1 MLVALAL
8 LCTFILR
15 IEANGDISGNKEA
28 NLTTPSQQRQH
39 SPESPILPTIVPP
52 EQVLQPDIQPHGVVR
67 YQHLINNSPNSNYF
81 VYYTDN
87 VVDQPG
93 PQYAQGLDDSNPS
106 MGMIAYSPNPIP
118 IQLVT
123 LVQPSIGKQQED
135 SEEAPKDTSKIDTNE
150 SGIQKLVSST
160 QNLVSND
167 DVVDIN
173 NAQEGE
179 EEPILTAAKNDTKTE
194 DSVGSESQQTQN
206 NVSPDS
212 FDSPIIVSDSYAAE
226 SSDVR
231 ALRLDGEH
239 DRTIVK
245 QINVEILGETEDH
258 NNGQFLKETTI
269 VATKPAEP
277 CDEDGK
283 EQGFLITKQEVT
295 TINPV
300 TVTRLRGSTAARLSN
315 RYKSAPTTEFANL
328 VSSTTPRIAPAVI
341 GGIGPKSVSS
351 KYLAPIQA
359 GLRLSNT
366 EKLHPVDNC
375 DDPLQERTVV
385 EVQKSVN
392 IKNLLIN
399 QETPNV
405 RQFGARSKI
414 IQQPVYVEKPVERIV
429 KQPVY
434 IEKPVERIVK
444 QPVYV
449 EKQIE
454 KIVKQPVYVEKP
466 VEKIVKQP
474 VYIEKPVPVPVDR
487 IVERPIHH
495 THYVDRPVPVEKK
508 VTVHVPVEKIVEKPV
523 TIEKI
528 ITQEVKVPYSVTHI
542 VDRPVAVEKIVE
554 KPVPVEV
561 ARYIDRPYAVEKIV
575 DRPFPVEVPVEK
587 IVEKVVD
594 RPIEIERVVEKQV
607 QVPIPVTVERVVEKI
622 VDRPVP
628 YPVEKIIDR
637 PYPVEKVVE
646 KIIDRP
652 YPVQVPVEVPVQVP
666 VHYPVEV
673 PVGIPIP
680 YPVEK
685 YITLPIHEHKPTH
698 SIIKTVHHEHF
709 DLGKFLA
716 QKKKHFVDH
725 FFPKTH
731 PHPKLAYAEAP
742 NKYAYQS
749 SHRYP
754 KNDLH
759 FGASVA
765 SPVII
770 DENHLNAQAHFLPE
784 KQNPT
789 FGILFSGDA
798 YAGNYGYV
806 HHEPI
811 VKDDYVG
818 PTPLLEDHWAVKS
831 DVKFRRSPSY
841 GKSLRIEYG
850 GFKPPL
856 VPSVEIDEH
865 GVPEYHK
872 LDAIPLAGAWMHST
886 PKCTIRRK
894 G

>member
-8 LCTFILR
+8 LFTCILR
-15 IEANGDISGNKEA
+15 IEANGNISSSNETNPTA
-28 NLTTPSQQRQH
+28 SSQPRQH
-39 SPESPILPTIVPP
+39 SPTWNANLETSVLPTIVPP
-52 EQVLQPDIQPHGVVR
+52 EQVLQPDVQPHGVVR
-67 YQHLINNSPNSNYF
+67 YQHLINNSPSSNYF

-87 VVDQPG
+87 VVDQSS
-93 PQYAQGLDDSNPS
+93 PQYSQGYSLEHNNPS
-106 MGMIAYSPNPIP
+106 LGMVAYSPNPIP

-123 LVQPSIGKQQED
+123 LVQPSIGKQEQSAEVPA
-135 SEEAPKDTSKIDTNE
+135 EEPGKINTHE
-150 SGIQKLVSST
+150 LGIQKLVSST

-179 EEPILTAAKNDTKTE
+179 EDSILDRTKNDTKSA
-194 DSVGSESQQTQN
+194 DSVGSESQQTLN
-206 NVSPDS
+206 NISPDS
-212 FDSPIIVSDSYAAE
+212 FDNPIIVSDSDAAE

-231 ALRLDGEH
+231 ALRSGGQH
-239 DRTIVK
+239 DRTLVK
-245 QINVEILGETEDH
+245 QINVEILGESEDH

-269 VATKPAEP
+269 VASKPAEP

-283 EQGFLITKQEVT
+283 EEGFLITKQEVT
-295 TINPV
+295 TIKPV
-300 TVTRLRGSTAARLSN
+300 TVTRLRGSTAARLST
-315 RYKSAPTTEFANL
+315 RYKTSQTADLGNH
-328 VSSTTPRIAPAVI
+328 VSSTTPRTSSAATGVLQ
-341 GGIGPKSVSS
+341 KSVSS

-359 GLRLSNT
+359 GLRLSNA
-366 EKLHPVDNC
+366 EKLHQVDDC
-375 DDPLQERTVV
+375 DDPLKDRTVV

-399 QETPNV
+399 QETPSS
-405 RQFGARSKI
+405 RQFGARTKV

-449 EKQIE
+449 EKQVE
-454 KIVKQPVYVEKP
+454 KIVKQPVFVEKP

-474 VYIEKPVPVPVDR
+474 IYIEKPVPVAVDR

-523 TIEKI
+523 PVEKI
-528 ITQEVKVPYSVTHI
+528 ITQEVKIPYPVTHI

-561 ARYIDRPYAVEKIV
+561 ARYIDRPYTVEKIV
-575 DRPFPVEVPVEK
+575 DRPFPVEIPVEK

-594 RPIEIERVVEKQV
+594 RPIEVERIVEKQV
-607 QVPIPVTVERVVEKI
+607 EVPVPVTVEKVVEKI

-628 YPVEKIIDR
+628 YPVEKIVDR

-685 YITLPIHEHKPTH
+685 YITLPLHEPKPTH

-716 QKKKHFVDH
+716 QKKKHLVDH
-725 FFPKTH
+725 FFPKSH
-731 PHPKLAYAEAP
+731 HHPKLAYVETP
-742 NKYAYQS
+742 NKYAYQPNI
-749 SHRYP
+749 RYP

-770 DENHLNAQAHFLPE
+770 DENHLNVQPHFLPE

-789 FGILFSGDA
+789 FGILFGGDA
-798 YAGNYGYV
+798 YAGNYGYI

-831 DVKFRRSPSY
+831 DVKFRRSPNY

-865 GVPEYHK
+865 GVPVHK
-872 LDAIPLAGAWMHST
+872 ES
-886 PKCTIRRK
+886 KK
-894 G
+894 